1 MKAWFPFLFLFLVL
15 SLPVMCA
22 DPPGQDKKIQN
33 CFGLTLNGTA
43 LRLNDKWEPPEG
55 AELVGTKDAP
65 GLINIKWMRNIFG
78 DGLLAYEFTPDNPFG
93 FVKDNKLTTIY
104 HYVIY
109 ILPKNEDQEKNHR
122 IVAVALLRLTG
133 GTGDSGRKMD
143 DESARFIRLLTEKYG
158 KPSYTDDWR
167 NGMKIRGWKQGDRWR
182 AKIDYRI
189 RGGTCFMVVWY
200 DNKYVP
206 DNFVENSKPEP
217 SPAPMPN
224 GGDKPKVTVELHP
237 TPTK

>member
-78 DGLLAYEFTPDNPFG
+78 DGLLAN
-93 FVKDNKLTTIY
+93 
-104 HYVIY
+104 
-109 ILPKNEDQEKNHR
+109 
-122 IVAVALLRLTG
+122 AALDRLTHHSQTLVMRG
-133 GTGDSGRKMD
+133 SSFRQRGRRKEETTADTQSG
-143 DESARFIRLLTEKYG
+143 
-158 KPSYTDDWR
+158 
-167 NGMKIRGWKQGDRWR
+167 
-182 AKIDYRI
+182 
-189 RGGTCFMVVWY
+189 
-200 DNKYVP
+200 
-206 DNFVENSKPEP
+206 
-217 SPAPMPN
+217 
-224 GGDKPKVTVELHP
+224 
-237 TPTK
+237 